1 MDDRAVALVGGR
13 VLTMDGPAGAGA
25 EVVVF
30 VGDRVAAVGPRAV
43 LTAFDEPELHDVTGR
58 TVVPGLIDAHH
69 HFSATA
75 LLPRLADLSDVA
87 DLEGLAEALH
97 RQASAEPDAAWIRG
111 EGWRLPEQVTAA
123 DLDQLGLDRPVILG
137 HFSLHQCVVD
147 SRGLDA
153 LGISAATPDPGGGRI
168 GRDERGRPDG
178 LLVERAWSEAH
189 AVSLAAY
196 ADPDRWGELIVDRA
210 RALLRDGVT
219 AVHDAACTPA
229 AEAVYATLAG
239 RRELPISVLALVHPA
254 ALFTGPD
261 PARLEGRVTG
271 EGDEWFRVGPVKLF
285 ADGGVSM
292 GVDAHRKGVRRQVG
306 TVFPDV
312 VDGAGLAASRG
323 FGVAVHSMGNAG
335 LALALDAFERAGA
348 RGAPP
353 TPFRVEHLA
362 LAAPDQLDRLAAL
375 DVVGVVQPGF
385 VPMLGP
391 QVAHAIFEDADWL
404 PFATAI
410 DRSIVVAASTD
421 APCADRH
428 PLRATGHG
436 VTRMLDDGRELGAE
450 QSVDYPT
457 WLHAWT
463 AAAARAGGQEGE
475 RGRLRVGLRADAVVL
490 VGELDPQRPP
500 RVEQTWIGGRRVHEA
515 SP

>member
-1 MDDRAVALVGGR
+1 MPDRAVALVGGR
-13 VLTMDGPAGAGA
+13 VLTMDGA
-25 EVVVF
+25 EAEAVVF

-43 LTAFDEPELHDVTGR
+43 LGAFGEPEIHDVTGH

-69 HFSATA
+69 HFSSTA
-75 LLPRLADLSDVA
+75 LLPRLADVSDVDDLA
-87 DLEGLAEALH
+87 DLAEALH
-97 RQASAEPDAAWIRG
+97 RQARDEPDAPWIRG
-111 EGWRLPEQVTAA
+111 EGWRRPVRVTAA
-123 DLDQLGLDRPVILG
+123 DLDELELDRPVILA
-137 HFSLHQCVVD
+137 HFSIHQCVVD

-153 LGISAATPDPGGGRI
+153 LGISATTPDPPGGRI
-168 GRDERGRPDG
+168 GRDDRGRPDG

-196 ADPDRWGELIVDRA
+196 TDPDRWGELIVDRA
-210 RALLRDGVT
+210 VALLRDGVT

-229 AEAVYATLAG
+229 AEAVYATLAR
-239 RRELPISVLALVHPA
+239 RRELPISVLGLVHPA
-254 ALFTGPD
+254 ALLSGPD
-261 PARLEGRVTG
+261 PARLDGPVTG

-292 GVDAHRKGVRRQVG
+292 GVDAHREGVRRQVG
-306 TVFPDV
+306 TSFPDV
-312 VDGAGLAASRG
+312 VDGAALAASRG
-323 FGVAVHSMGNAG
+323 FGVAIHSMGNAG
-335 LALALDAFERAGA
+335 LALALAAFERAGV

-362 LAAPDQLDRLAAL
+362 LARPDQLDRLAAL

-404 PFATAI
+404 PFATAL
-410 DRSIVVAASTD
+410 DRGIVVAASTD

-428 PLRATGHG
+428 PLHATCHG
-436 VTRMLDDGRELGAE
+436 VTRVLDDGRELGTE
-450 QSVDYPT
+450 ESVDYPT

-463 AAAARAGGQEGE
+463 AAAARAGGQEDE

-490 VGELDPQRPP
+490 AGELDPRRPP
-500 RVEQTWIGGRRVHEA
+500 RVEQTWVGGRRVHEA